1 MSITFKTSQKQRH
14 PSQKPEQWVLWTN
27 PLWQAEYSSPH
38 LEWNRKKVLSSETI
52 TAHMIHKGNEDPYKN
67 SPV

>member
-1 MSITFKTSQKQRH
+1 MSINFKTSQKQRH

-38 LEWNRKKVLSSETI
+38 LEWNRKKCV
-52 TAHMIHKGNEDPYKN
+52 KFRDDN
-67 SPV
+67 STHDTQR